1 MPVFEFSTP
10 RVRRPERLVFTVS
23 ELTGRIKD
31 LLETHLLTVW
41 VEGEI
46 YQLKNHDSGHVF
58 FSLKDD
64 RALLRVILFRD
75 RAREVPF
82 PLREGM
88 KVLCFGRISVYEPR
102 GEYRLLAQR
111 IEPRGAGALQAA
123 FEALKEE
130 LRRKGYFDPSRK
142 KPLPP
147 FPQRVGVITSLS
159 GAALHDFL
167 RVALSRWPAHI
178 LIYPVRVQGEGAAEE
193 IARAVEE
200 LNRMGDLDLILI
212 TRGGGSLEDLQ
223 AFNQRV
229 VAEAVFRSRL
239 PVVSAVG
246 HEIDYTICDFVA
258 DQRAPTP
265 TAAASLIFPEEKAL
279 LADLRLRLQKLREEM
294 ERRLVFWE
302 RELHHLRRRLKSP
315 ETLLAE
321 KEARLHH
328 LVEQIN
334 RNLKHLLHRREERFL
349 SLARHL
355 EAVSPLAVLSRG
367 YSVVKKLPPGNIV
380 RRAEE
385 TQPGDLLEILPAR
398 GRILARGEEVKPDA
412 P

>member
-328 LVEQIN
+328 LVEQIT

-367 YSVVKKLPPGNIV
+367 YSVVKKLPQGNIV

-398 GRILARGEEVKPDA
+398 GRILARVEEVKPDA

>member
-200 LNRMGDLDLILI
+200 LNRMEDLDLILI

-328 LVEQIN
+328 LVEQIT

-367 YSVVKKLPPGNIV
+367 YSVVKKLPQGNIV

-398 GRILARGEEVKPDA
+398 GRILARVEEVKPDA

>member
-178 LIYPVRVQGEGAAEE
+178 LIHPVRVQGEGAAEE

-328 LVEQIN
+328 LVEQIT

-367 YSVVKKLPPGNIV
+367 YSVVKKLPQGNIV

-398 GRILARGEEVKPDA
+398 GRILARVEEVKPDA

>member
-1 MPVFEFSTP
+1 MSVFKFSTP
-10 RVRRPERLVFTVS
+10 RPRGAERLVFTVS

-58 FSLKDD
+58 FSLKDE

-75 RAREVPF
+75 RAREVSF

-130 LRRKGYFDPSRK
+130 LRRQGYFDPSRK
-142 KPLPP
+142 KPLPS

-167 RVALSRWPAHI
+167 RVALSRWPAYI

-200 LNRMGDLDLILI
+200 LNRMGNLDLILI

-223 AFNQRV
+223 AFNHRL

-258 DQRAPTP
+258 DHRAPTP
-265 TAAASLIFPEEKAL
+265 TAAASLIFPEEKTL

-315 ETLLAE
+315 ETLLGE

-328 LVEQIN
+328 LVEQITQ
-334 RNLKHLLHRREERFL
+334 NLKNLLHRREERFL
-349 SLARHL
+349 SLVRHL

-367 YSVVKKLPPGNIV
+367 YSVVKKLPQGNIV

-385 TQPGDLLEILPAR
+385 TRPGDLLEILPAR
-398 GRILARGEEVKPDA
+398 GRILARVEEVSRDA